1 MILGSEGLSP
11 SQRNHSAGI
20 STVLAEQFSKD
31 TGVGQAGKYPLS
43 RSPLVGSWNDMFQN
57 AVY

>member
-1 MILGSEGLSP
+1 MILGPEGLSP

-31 TGVGQAGKYPLS
+31 TVSGKLE
-43 RSPLVGSWNDMFQN
+43 N
-57 AVY
+57 ARCPEARL